1 MPNQSDVMNQM
12 AGQVERQQNDKPTI
26 RQLLLDPQYQDEIAK
41 ALPVAM
47 TPERF
52 TRLAVTAV
60 KSSPLLLEAEPV
72 TLLAGVMQCAQLG
85 LEPNTPLQHCWLLP
99 FRNTK
104 KRIVE
109 VQFVLG
115 YRGIID
121 LAHRSEAILDIA
133 ARTVRENDEFEY
145 EYGLDE
151 KLSHKPKLKKSEA
164 GAPIAYY
171 CLANFRGGGH
181 YYVVVDPEEI
191 EEHRQ
196 KSKSP
201 DSPAWKDNYDP
212 MARKTTVRIASAYLP
227 LSSLAAEAIAADEST
242 PSWEQFTQP
251 SPAEQFIDVPSSE
264 GGDNEDLDPENHCSE
279 CGEVQGEHRDDC
291 SKRPKD

>member
-1 MPNQSDVMNQM
+1 MPTQDEIKAQL
-12 AGQVERQQNDKPTI
+12 AGQVERQQSDKPTI

-60 KSSPLLLEAEPV
+60 KSTPLLLEANPV

-99 FRNTK
+99 FRNK
-104 KRIVE
+104 GVVE

-121 LAHRSEAILDIA
+121 LAHRSDSILDIS

-151 KLSHKPKLKKSEA
+151 KLRHKPMLKKKEA
-164 GAPIAYY
+164 GEPIAYY

-181 YYVVVDPEEI
+181 YFVVVDPDEI
-191 EEHRQ
+191 EEHRL
-196 KSKSP
+196 KSKAP
-201 DSPAWKDNYDP
+201 NSPAWKDNYDP

-227 LSSLAAEAIAADEST
+227 LSSIAAEAIAADEST
-242 PSWEQFTQP
+242 PTWEQFTQP
-251 SPAEQFIDVPSSE
+251 SAGESFIDVPSSE
-264 GGDNEDLDPENHCSE
+264 DDDNDAEVNDRCPE
-279 CGEVQGEHRDDC
+279 CGEVQGFHRDDC
-291 SKRPKD
+291 SKRPTE